1 MGTALLVL
9 LLLVVLFVVVMLAK
23 TVRIV
28 PQARAGI
35 VERFGKYKGTLPAG
49 LNIVIPFIDRL
60 RYLIDLREQVV
71 SFPPQPVITEDNL
84 VVSID
89 TVIYFQVTD
98 PVAATYEIANYI
110 QAVEQ
115 LTMTT
120 LRNIVGGMDLEQTL
134 TWRDEIN
141 TGLRGVLDE
150 ATGKWGIRVNRV
162 EIKGIDP
169 PPSIKDAMEKQ
180 MRADRDKRALILTA
194 EGQRQSAILTAEGNK
209 QSAILNAE
217 GDRESQILRAQA
229 DREAQILRAQG
240 EGQAIQ
246 TVFQAIHD
254 GQPDQSLLAYQ
265 YLQMM
270 PKIAEGSAN
279 KVWVIPSEITKAME
293 GLGSSIHEIAGIPK
307 DATPRTRVDMGPAEP
322 QLPGSSADPEMR
334 RPTRPCRRR
343 SPLPR
348 APPTRAAPHGRPLR
362 ARPPRA
368 PTTARAGSTRRPVS
382 PTEAVLIALAGVAAG
397 TINTVV
403 GSGTLITF
411 PTLLAFG
418 VPPVTANVSNTVGL
432 VPGSMSGVFGY
443 RRELAGQRARVLRLG
458 AASLLGGVAGRCSC
472 SGCRRPRSTRSS
484 PRSSLSAWCWS
495 SSARGSSA
503 PSRLAP
509 SRGAAS
515 PTTACGGCGRRSPPP
530 ASTAATSARPRAC
543 C

>member
-110 QAVEQ
+110 QAIEQ

-120 LRNIVGGMDLEQTL
+120 LRNIVGGMDLEETL
-134 TWRDEIN
+134 TSRDSIN
-141 TGLRGVLDE
+141 SGLRGVLDE

-162 EIKGIDP
+162 ELKGIDP
-169 PPSIKDAMEKQ
+169 PPSIKDSMEKQ
-180 MRADRDKRALILTA
+180 MRADREKRAVILTA
-194 EGQRQSAILTAEGNK
+194 EGQRQAAILTAEGSK
-209 QSAILNAE
+209 QSQILNAE

-307 DATPRTRVDMGPAEP
+307 DATPRTRVDMGSSEP
-322 QLPGSSADPEMR
+322 
-334 RPTRPCRRR
+334 
-343 SPLPR
+343 
-348 APPTRAAPHGRPLR
+348 
-362 ARPPRA
+362 
-368 PTTARAGSTRRPVS
+368 
-382 PTEAVLIALAGVAAG
+382 
-397 TINTVV
+397 
-403 GSGTLITF
+403 
-411 PTLLAFG
+411 LL
-418 VPPVTANVSNTVGL
+418 
-432 VPGSMSGVFGY
+432 
-443 RRELAGQRARVLRLG
+443 
-458 AASLLGGVAGRCSC
+458 
-472 SGCRRPRSTRSS
+472 
-484 PRSSLSAWCWS
+484 PRSSDDPETRATNEAVKQAIAEAESA
-495 SSARGSSA
+495 ANPGKT
-503 PSRLAP
+503 
-509 SRGAAS
+509 AAS
-515 PTTACGGCGRRSPPP
+515 IDP
-530 ASTAATSARPRAC
+530 AATATRPDDSDPTDPGAPAGQ
-543 C
+543 